1 MRERCE
7 PMMAIVGRPNVGK
20 STLFNRIIGERR
32 AIVEREPGVTRD
44 RIYAEGE
51 WSRKSF
57 SLIDTGGLVPDA
69 SQGISSLVR
78 EQVRIA
84 IQEADLILFV
94 VDAQDGLTSV
104 DEEIGKRLRKSDK
117 PIILVV
123 NKVDNLE
130 SEITISQ
137 FYQLGLGEPVP
148 ISAIHGLRINE
159 LLDKVTE
166 LLPALLPVRTQGCL
180 PGCPE
185 WSEGLRRTLP
195 PGIKVAVVGR
205 PNVGKSS
212 FINRL
217 LQEERL
223 IVDEEPGTT
232 RDAVDTIF
240 RLGEERFIFIDTAGM
255 RPRGKVRHQVES
267 YSIARAQR
275 SLERCDIALL
285 LFDAWEGVSAQDS
298 RIAGYIEEKG
308 RGVIIVGNKW
318 DLVVEYQKSS
328 ASDTIKNHIASKQAR
343 ESEGR
348 LIEEYRE
355 IIKKKLPFL
364 NFAPIIFV
372 SALTGQRVF
381 KVIDLLREVTK
392 EQMLR
397 PAKRILDRVFEEAKS
412 HRPAGRRA
420 KPVKLQRL
428 SQVGIKPPTFALY
441 ADNPRFIS
449 ESYHRYISNRLR
461 QAFGFQGTPIKIIS
475 KGGRKR

>member
-1 MRERCE
+1 MREKCE
-7 PMMAIVGRPNVGK
+7 PLMAIVGRPNVGK

-51 WSRKSF
+51 WGGKSF

-69 SQGISSLVR
+69 SQGISSLIK

-84 IQEADLILFV
+84 IQEADLILLL
-94 VDAQDGLTSV
+94 VDAQCGPTSV
-104 DEEIGKRLRKSDK
+104 DEEIGRRLRKADK
-117 PIILVV
+117 PIILAV

-130 SEITISQ
+130 SETAISN

-159 LLDKVTE
+159 LLDKVME
-166 LLPALLPVRTQGCL
+166 LLPDEKAKAP
-180 PGCPE
+180 
-185 WSEGLRRTLP
+185 P

-212 FINRL
+212 FINAL

-255 RPRGKVRHQVES
+255 RQRGKVRRGVES
-267 YSIARAQR
+267 YSIARAQG

-285 LFDAWEGVSAQDS
+285 LFDAWEGVSTQDS

-308 RGVIIVGNKW
+308 KGVIIVGNKW
-318 DLVVEYQKSS
+318 DLV
-328 ASDTIKNHIASKQAR
+328 IKNQISKIKNQKCGKPHQPIIGKPMQAM
-343 ESEGR
+343 ESEMMK
-348 LIEEYRE
+348 EYRE
-355 IIKKKLPFL
+355 IIRKKLPFL
-364 NFAPIIFV
+364 FAPIIFV
-372 SALTGQRVF
+372 SALTGHRVL
-381 KVIDLLREVTK
+381 KVIDLLREVTR

-397 PAKRILDRVFEEAKS
+397 PAKSILDRVFQEAKS
-412 HRPAGRRA
+412 HRPPGRRA
-420 KPVKLQRL
+420 KPVRLQRL
-428 SQVGIKPPTFALY
+428 KQVGIKPPTFAFY
-441 ADNPRFIS
+441 ADNPEFIS
-449 ESYHRYISNRLR
+449 ESYRRYLSNRLR

-475 KGGRKR
+475 KGKRKR

>member
-1 MRERCE
+1 MRKGRKGLV
-7 PMMAIVGRPNVGK
+7 AIVGRPNVGK

-32 AIVEREPGVTRD
+32 AIVEREPGATRD

-51 WSRKSF
+51 WSGKRF
-57 SLIDTGGLVPDA
+57 SLIDTGGLVPGA
-69 SQGISSLVR
+69 SQGISSLIKG
-78 EQVRIA
+78 QVRIA
-84 IQEADLILFV
+84 IREADLILLV
-94 VDAQDGLTSV
+94 VDAQDGLTSA
-104 DEEIGKRLRKSDK
+104 DEEIGRLLHKADK
-117 PIILVV
+117 PIILAV
-123 NKVDNLE
+123 NKIDNLE
-130 SEITISQ
+130 SEIAISN
-137 FYQLGLGEPVP
+137 FYQLGFVEPFP

-159 LLDKVTE
+159 LLDKVVE
-166 LLPALLPVRTQGCL
+166 LLPAEEVKV
-180 PGCPE
+180 
-185 WSEGLRRTLP
+185 SH

-223 IVDEEPGTT
+223 IVDEKPGTT

-267 YSIARAQR
+267 YSIDRARR

-318 DLVVEYQKSS
+318 DLVIKYQISK
-328 ASDTIKNHIASKQAR
+328 IKNKKYRKRHQPVIGKPMQAM
-343 ESEGR
+343 ESEMM
-348 LIEEYRE
+348 EEYRE

-364 NFAPIIFV
+364 DFAPIIFV

-381 KVIDLLREVTK
+381 KVIDLLRRVNK
-392 EQMLR
+392 QQMLR
-397 PAKRILDRVFEEAKS
+397 PAKSILNRVFEEAKR
-412 HRPAGRRA
+412 HHPAGRRA
-420 KPVKLQRL
+420 KPVKLHRL
-428 SQVGIKPPTFALY
+428 SQVGIKPPTFTIY
-441 ADNPRFIS
+441 ADNPQFIS
-449 ESYHRYISNRLR
+449 ESYRRYLSNRLR

-475 KGGRKR
+475 GQGRRKG